1 MFHTELQLT
10 DEQLYNLTL
19 LEIEKI
25 LELSSRSLSEF
36 ESMPYPKDYITA
48 QLGNRLIYDEHNYN
62 VEDLKVEFQE
72 LFNLLTGF
80 LFIHH
85 SNFNYAII
93 YGSCI

>member
-1 MFHTELQLT
+1 LQLT

-25 LELSSRSLSEF
+25 LELNSRSLNEF
-36 ESMPYPKDYITA
+36 QSMPYPKDYITA
-48 QLGNRLIYDEHNYN
+48 ELGHRLIYDEHNYN

-85 SNFNYAII
+85 SNFNHTFPQF
-93 YGSCI
+93 GSFI